1 MQNVELVVER
11 RLRPIFESIEIGNY
25 KKALQDVEKVL
36 KKNPTIQCG
45 RALKAWAYIRLGRD
59 EESATL
65 IKALE
70 AETPSESTTLH
81 VMTLCY
87 KETDQLDKICA
98 LFTNASKLH
107 PGNEELLSQLF
118 IAHMRVNDFKAQQTV
133 ALQLYKLKPRNPF
146 YFWAVMSVV
155 LQALRGPDRNDQQK
169 SKLLLSLAQ
178 RMVDKLIAENK
189 LEASQEVQ
197 LYLQILQY
205 QEKYQEML
213 DFLEGPVCQKLY
225 PGAPHS
231 IKIDLLK
238 RLNKWGDLNKLM
250 KTLLEADPDR
260 WDYYQEYIQST
271 FELIK
276 SQEKPPE
283 TDHTVDMC
291 HEFIC
296 GIMESQPRKHRGP
309 YLARL
314 ELNRLMVE
322 NKYDREQLFGDL
334 TDLLLDYFRMF
345 GDKTCCAND
354 LKLFLEYV
362 EPAKRPG
369 FAAKLMQECRINPVT
384 LPSSKEHMQRHICS
398 LQIAR
403 FCGAHAALTE
413 EHLTA
418 LYTALSLHYEH
429 GFNAFGQGLLPTD
442 MGPSDPYALLAVHIM
457 YDRAWHLQRS
467 EPLVEALCLLS
478 HLLSNSVNN
487 FHAKLLALQ
496 LFHRLGLLD
505 AAHRTYESLDI
516 KHIQLDSLGYLHC
529 AQLCSG
535 GLPGPTK
542 HLFDQTLNFFI
553 NDHQNSVEFLKTS
566 YNFGSFSKLIEF
578 LDFRDRLSNSLHF
591 TLISVEALLLEMVC
605 FSGTLAQNLSAYRLM
620 RIKPQED
627 RIKWDEL
634 SDNRDLTIF
643 VTWDP
648 VVDYT
653 KVLPPGGEG
662 GAVAAA
668 ETNGESPLAVVLE
681 PKTVEQQREE
691 FRKES
696 YSQELELLELRSGL
710 LRLVSSFVE
719 LFTKGAEEDYTTAV
733 DLRRHW
739 EDLFKRIRAKQRT
752 PMSAKFLVNLLPSRL
767 HLILRMP
774 YESTLRTVAD
784 FLLALWKGEKHD
796 DIRAGA
802 ERSAKVVGELFA
814 LLADSIGQYNRSGDL
829 LWNRKQVHE
838 TVNAC
843 LEIACLVLFVL
854 TVCFDK
860 FSQSSQ
866 STTAQPT
873 RKPKKKDPADQNNH
887 EAIVLMTDKARLQL
901 VSDVL
906 RTLKTGFTEC
916 EAVLSSWE
924 LPLLSESLAAA
935 LEQMSLGA
943 KSESAVRLNLMESH
957 QLEIVDLKK
966 LLKDKLKLINK
977 SI

>member
-45 RALKAWAYIRLGRD
+45 RALKAWAFLRLGRD
-59 EESATL
+59 EESASL
-65 IKALE
+65 IQALE
-70 AETPSESTTLH
+70 QETPTESTTLH

-87 KETDQLDKICA
+87 KETNQLDKICQ
-98 LFTNASKLH
+98 LFTSASKQL

-118 IAHMRVNDFKAQQTV
+118 IAHMRVNDFKAQQMV

-155 LQALRGPDRNDQQK
+155 LQALRGPDAKDQQK
-169 SKLLLSLAQ
+169 SSLLLSLAQ
-178 RMVDKLIAENK
+178 RMVDKLISENK

-197 LYLQILQY
+197 LYLQILQH
-205 QEKYQEML
+205 QEKWQEML
-213 DFLEGPVCQKLY
+213 TFLEGPVCTKIY
-225 PGAPHS
+225 PGAPAS

-238 RLNKWGDLNKLM
+238 KLGKWADLNKLI
-250 KTLLEADPDR
+250 KQVLVEDFDR
-260 WDYYQEYIQST
+260 WDYFQDYIQST
-271 FELIK
+271 MELIK
-276 SQEKPPE
+276 SKDETPD

-291 HEFIC
+291 HEFIA
-296 GIMESQPRKHRGP
+296 GIIETQPRKNRGP

-314 ELNRLMVE
+314 ELSRLMVE
-322 NKYDREQLFGDL
+322 NKFGKEQLLGEF
-334 TDLLLDYFRMF
+334 TDLLLDYFRLF

-369 FAAKLMQECRINPVT
+369 FAAQLMQECRINPVT

-403 FCGAHAALTE
+403 FCGAHAALSE
-413 EHLTA
+413 EHLSA

-429 GFNAFGQGLLPTD
+429 GYNTFGQGLLPTD
-442 MGPSDPYALLAVHIM
+442 MGPSDPYALLAVNIM
-457 YDRAWHLQRS
+457 YDRGWKLQRS
-467 EPLVEALCLLS
+467 EPLVEALCLLN

-487 FHAKLLALQ
+487 FHGKLLNLQ
-496 LFHRLGLLD
+496 LYHRLGLVE
-505 AAHRTYESLDI
+505 AAHRAYQSLDI

-529 AQLCSG
+529 SHLCNG
-535 GLPGPTK
+535 GFPEYAK
-542 HLFDQTLNFFI
+542 QIFDQTLNFI

-591 TLISVEALLLEMVC
+591 TLISVEALLLEIVC

-620 RIKPQED
+620 RVKPHED
-627 RIKWDEL
+627 RIKWDKL

-643 VTWDP
+643 VNWDP
-648 VVDYT
+648 VVDYS
-653 KVLPPGGEG
+653 KVLPPEG
-662 GAVAAA
+662 A
-668 ETNGESPLAVVLE
+668 ESVLKNNENYAIVLE
-681 PKTVEQQREE
+681 SKSVEQLRQECQM
-691 FRKES
+691 ES
-696 YSQELELLELRSGL
+696 YVQEVELLQLRSGL

-719 LFTKGAEEDYTTAV
+719 LFTKGSDEAYQTATDLSHSWEE
-733 DLRRHW
+733 
-739 EDLFKRIRAKQRT
+739 LFATIRSKNRLPACDR
-752 PMSAKFLVNLLPSRL
+752 FLVNLLPSRL
-767 HLILRMP
+767 HSVLGMP
-774 YESTLRTVAD
+774 YETVFNGLAR
-784 FLLALWKGEKHD
+784 FLLALWNGEKHD
-796 DIRAGA
+796 IIRSGA
-802 ERSAKVVGELFA
+802 EKCVKNVNELFA
-814 LLADSIGQYNRSGDL
+814 LIASSIKNYNVSDDL
-829 LWNRKQVHE
+829 LWNRKEVHD

-843 LEIACLVLFVL
+843 LEIASLVLFVL
-854 TVCFDK
+854 TVCYDK
-860 FSQSSQ
+860 YSQ
-866 STTAQPT
+866 APAPQPT
-873 RKPKKKDPADQNNH
+873 RKPKKKDSELNNH
-887 EAIVLMTDKARLQL
+887 EPVVVLMSDKQRLQL
-901 VSDVL
+901 VTDVL
-906 RTLKTGFTEC
+906 RALKTNLTEC

-924 LPLLSESLAAA
+924 LPLLSDSLAAA

-943 KSESAVRLNLMESH
+943 KSESAIRLKLMDNH
-957 QLEIVDLKK
+957 LGEIKKLKK

>member
-1 MQNVELVVER
+1 MQQNVELVVER

-36 KKNPTIQCG
+36 KRNPTIQCG

-65 IKALE
+65 IRALE
-70 AETPSESTTLH
+70 KETPTESTTLH

-87 KETDQLDKICA
+87 KETDQLDKICQ
-98 LFTNASKLH
+98 LFASASKQH

-155 LQALRGPDRNDQQK
+155 LQALRGPDSKDPQK
-169 SKLLLSLAQ
+169 SSLLLALAQ
-178 RMVDKLIAENK
+178 RMVDKLNAENK

-197 LYLQILQY
+197 LYLQILQH
-205 QEKYQEML
+205 QQKYQEML
-213 DFLEGPVCQKLY
+213 DFLEGSVCQKLY

-231 IKIDLLK
+231 IKIGLLK
-238 RLNKWGDLNKLM
+238 KLNKWADLNKMM
-250 KTLLEADPDR
+250 KELLTEDSDR
-260 WDYYQEYIQST
+260 WDYYQDYIQST

-276 SQEKPPE
+276 IDDKSPE
-283 TDHTVDMC
+283 PDHTTDMC

-296 GIMESQPRKHRGP
+296 SIMESQQRKHRGP

-322 NKYDREQLFGDL
+322 NKYDKEQLFGEL
-334 TDLLLDYFRMF
+334 TDLLLDYFRLF

-354 LKLFLEYV
+354 LKMFLEYV
-362 EPAKRPG
+362 DPAKRPG

-403 FCGAHAALTE
+403 FCGAHASLSE
-413 EHLTA
+413 EHLSA

-429 GFNAFGQGLLPTD
+429 GYNAFGRGLLQTD
-442 MGPSDPYALLAVHIM
+442 MGPSDPYAMLAVHIM
-457 YDRAWHLQRS
+457 YDRAWALQRS
-467 EPLVEALCLLS
+467 EPIVEALCLLN

-487 FHAKLLALQ
+487 FHGKLLSLQ
-496 LFHRLGLLD
+496 LYHRLGLIET
-505 AAHRTYESLDI
+505 AHRVYESLDV

-529 AQLCSG
+529 SQLCNG
-535 GLPGPTK
+535 GFPALAK
-542 HLFDQTLNFFI
+542 QLFDQTLNFFI

-591 TLISVEALLLEMVC
+591 TLISVEALLLEIVC
-605 FSGTLAQNLSAYRLM
+605 FSGTLAQNLAAYRLM

-627 RIKWDEL
+627 RIKWSEL

-643 VTWDP
+643 VHWDP
-648 VVDYT
+648 VVDYS
-653 KVLPPGGEG
+653 KILPPEG
-662 GAVAAA
+662 AT
-668 ETNGESPLAVVLE
+668 EMLKNHESYTVILE

-691 FRKES
+691 YRVES
-696 YSQELELLELRSGL
+696 YNQELELLQLRSVM
-710 LRLVSSFVE
+710 LRLVSSLIE
-719 LFTKGAEEDYTTAV
+719 LHTKGAEEDYSTAV
-733 DLRRHW
+733 EMRQSW
-739 EDLFKRIRAKQRT
+739 EDLFATVSSKKRQCT
-752 PMSAKFLVNLLPSRL
+752 SGKFLVNLLPSRL
-767 HLILRMP
+767 HLLLRIP
-774 YESTLRTVAD
+774 YESVFKHFAD
-784 FLLALWKGEKHD
+784 FLLLLWKGEKHD
-796 DIRAGA
+796 LIRNSAECCAKDI
-802 ERSAKVVGELFA
+802 GELFA
-814 LLADSIGQYNRSGDL
+814 LIASSISEYNKSGDL
-829 LWNRKQVHE
+829 LWNRKQVHD

-843 LEIACLVLFVL
+843 IEIACLVLFVL
-854 TVCFDK
+854 TVCYDK
-860 FSQSSQ
+860 YSQ
-866 STTAQPT
+866 APAPQPT
-873 RKPKKKDPADQNNH
+873 RKVKKRDAEQNNH
-887 EAIVLMTDKARLQL
+887 ETAVVIMTEKNRLLL
-901 VSDVL
+901 VTDLL
-906 RTLKTGFTEC
+906 RALKNNIIEC
-916 EAVLSSWE
+916 DTVLSSWE
-924 LPLLSESLAAA
+924 LPLLSDSLAAA
-935 LEQMSLGA
+935 LEQMSLGL
-943 KSESAVRLNLMESH
+943 KCESGVRLKLMDSH
-957 QLEIVDLKK
+957 LGEIRELKK

>member
-45 RALKAWAYIRLGRD
+45 RALKAWAFIRLGRD
-59 EESATL
+59 EESASL
-65 IKALE
+65 IRALE
-70 AETPSESTTLH
+70 QETPTESTTLH

-87 KETDQLDKICA
+87 KETDQLDKICQ
-98 LFTNASKLH
+98 LFTSASKQL

-118 IAHMRVNDFKAQQTV
+118 IAHMRVNDFKAQQMV

-155 LQALRGPDRNDQQK
+155 LQALRGPDAKDQQK
-169 SKLLLSLAQ
+169 SSLLLSLAQ

-197 LYLQILQY
+197 LYLQILQH

-213 DFLEGPVCQKLY
+213 TFLEGPVCTKLY
-225 PGAPHS
+225 PGAPAS

-238 RLNKWGDLNKLM
+238 KLGKWADLNQLM
-250 KTLLEADPDR
+250 KQLLAEDFDR
-260 WDYYQEYIQST
+260 WDYFQEYIQST
-271 FELIK
+271 MELIK
-276 SQEKPPE
+276 SKNESPD
-283 TDHTVDMC
+283 TDHTVDLC
-291 HEFIC
+291 HEFIA
-296 GIMESQPRKHRGP
+296 GIIETQPRKNRGP

-314 ELNRLMVE
+314 ELSRLMVE
-322 NKYDREQLFGDL
+322 HKFEKEQLFGEL

-369 FAAKLMQECRINPVT
+369 FAAQLMQECRINPVT

-403 FCGAHAALTE
+403 FCGAHAALSE
-413 EHLTA
+413 EHLSA

-429 GFNAFGQGLLPTD
+429 GYNTFGQGLLPTD
-442 MGPSDPYALLAVHIM
+442 MGPSDPYALLAVNIM
-457 YDRAWHLQRS
+457 YDRAWKLQRS
-467 EPLVEALCLLS
+467 EPLVEALCLLN
-478 HLLSNSVNN
+478 HLLSNSINN
-487 FHAKLLALQ
+487 FHGKLLNLQ
-496 LFHRLGLLD
+496 LYHRLGLVE
-505 AAHRTYESLDI
+505 AGHRAYESLDV

-529 AQLCSG
+529 SHLCNG
-535 GLPGPTK
+535 GFPVLAK
-542 HLFDQTLNFFI
+542 QIFDQTLNFFI

-605 FSGTLAQNLSAYRLM
+605 FSGTLTQNLSAYRLM
-620 RIKPQED
+620 RVKPHED

-643 VTWDP
+643 VHWDP
-648 VVDYT
+648 VVDYS
-653 KVLPPGGEG
+653 KVLPPEG
-662 GAVAAA
+662 A
-668 ETNGESPLAVVLE
+668 ESVLKNNENYAIVLE
-681 PKTVEQQREE
+681 SKSVEQLRQECQ
-691 FRKES
+691 KES
-696 YSQELELLELRSGL
+696 YVQEVELLQLRSGM

-719 LFTKGAEEDYTTAV
+719 LFTKGSDEEYQTAV
-733 DLRRHW
+733 DLCRHW
-739 EDLFKRIRAKQRT
+739 EELFATVRSKNRLPACER
-752 PMSAKFLVNLLPSRL
+752 FLVNLLPSRL
-767 HLILRMP
+767 HSVLEMP
-774 YESTLRTVAD
+774 YESVFVNLGR

-796 DIRAGA
+796 LIRSGA
-802 ERSAKVVGELFA
+802 EECVKNVNELFA
-814 LLADSIGQYNRSGDL
+814 LIASSIKSYNGSDDL
-829 LWNRKQVHE
+829 LWNRKKVHD

-843 LEIACLVLFVL
+843 IETASLVLFVL
-854 TVCFDK
+854 TVCYDK
-860 FSQSSQ
+860 YSQ
-866 STTAQPT
+866 APAPQPT
-873 RKPKKKDPADQNNH
+873 RKAKKKDSDLNNH
-887 EAIVLMTDKARLQL
+887 EPTVVLMVDKNRLLL
-901 VSDVL
+901 VTDVL
-906 RTLKTGFTEC
+906 RALKTNLTEC

-924 LPLLSESLAAA
+924 LPLLSDSLAAA

-943 KSESAVRLNLMESH
+943 KSESAVRLKLMDTH
-957 QLEIVDLKK
+957 LGEIKELKK

>member
-213 DFLEGPVCQKLY
+213 EFLEGSVCQKLY

-260 WDYYQEYIQST
+260 WDYYQDYIQST

-322 NKYDREQLFGDL
+322 NRYDREQLFGEL

-384 LPSSKEHMQRHICS
+384 LPSNKEHMQRHICS

-418 LYTALSLHYEH
+418 LYTALTLHYEH
-429 GFNAFGQGLLPTD
+429 GFSAFGQGLLPTD

-467 EPLVEALCLLS
+467 EPLVEALCLLH
-478 HLLSNSVNN
+478 HLLSNSINN

-496 LFHRLGLLD
+496 AFHRLGLLD
-505 AAHRTYESLDI
+505 AAHKMYESLDI

-620 RIKPQED
+620 RIKPHED

-653 KVLPPGGEG
+653 KVLPPG
-662 GAVAAA
+662 
-668 ETNGESPLAVVLE
+668 ETNGETLAVALE

-691 FRKES
+691 FRQES

-710 LRLVSSFVE
+710 LRLTSSFIE
-719 LFTKGAEEDYTTAV
+719 LFTKGTDEDYTTAV
-733 DLRRHW
+733 DMRRHW
-739 EDLFKRIRAKQRT
+739 EDLFVRIRAKGRQ

-796 DIRAGA
+796 DIRSGA
-802 ERSAKVVGELFA
+802 EACVKSVTELFA
-814 LLADSIGQYNRSGDL
+814 LLADSIGQYNKSGDL

-843 LEIACLVLFVL
+843 LEIACLVLFVF

-860 FSQSSQ
+860 FSQAPTPSQ
-866 STTAQPT
+866 PA
-873 RKPKKKDPADQNNH
+873 RKPKKKVDPGADQNNH
-887 EAIVLMTDKARLQL
+887 EAPIVLMTDKARLQL

-906 RTLKTGFTEC
+906 RALKTGFVES

-924 LPLLSESLAAA
+924 LPLLSDTLAAA
-935 LEQMSLGA
+935 LEQMSLGS
-943 KSESAVRLNLMESH
+943 KSESAARMNLMDSH
-957 QLEIVDLKK
+957 QLEIAELKK

>member
-1 MQNVELVVER
+1 MQQNVELVVER

-36 KKNPTIQCG
+36 KRNPTIQCG

-59 EESATL
+59 EDSATL
-65 IKALE
+65 IRALE
-70 AETPSESTTLH
+70 QETPTESTTLH

-87 KETDQLDKICA
+87 KETNQLDKICQ
-98 LFTNASKLH
+98 LFASASRQH

-155 LQALRGPDRNDQQK
+155 LQALRGPDSKDPQK
-169 SKLLLSLAQ
+169 SSLLLSLAQ
-178 RMVDKLIAENK
+178 RMVDKLNADNK

-197 LYLQILQY
+197 LYLQILQH
-205 QEKYQEML
+205 QKKYQEML

-238 RLNKWGDLNKLM
+238 KLNKWVELNKMM
-250 KTLLEADPDR
+250 KELLIDDSDR
-260 WDYYQEYIQST
+260 WDYYQDYIQST

-276 SQEKPPE
+276 IDDKSPE
-283 TDHTVDMC
+283 ADHTTDMC

-296 GIMESQPRKHRGP
+296 SIMESQQRKHRGP

-322 NKYDREQLFGDL
+322 NNYDKEQLFGDL
-334 TDLLLDYFRMF
+334 TDLLLDYFRLF

-362 EPAKRPG
+362 DPAKRPG

-403 FCGAHAALTE
+403 FCGAHASLSE
-413 EHLTA
+413 EHLSA

-429 GFNAFGQGLLPTD
+429 GYSAFGRGLLPTD
-442 MGPSDPYALLAVHIM
+442 MGPSDPYAMLAVHIM
-457 YDRAWHLQRS
+457 YDRAWMLQRS
-467 EPLVEALCLLS
+467 EPLVEALCLLH

-487 FHAKLLALQ
+487 FHGKLLCLQ
-496 LFHRLGLLD
+496 LYHRMGLVET
-505 AAHRTYESLDI
+505 AHRVYESLDV

-529 AQLCSG
+529 AQLCNG
-535 GLPGPTK
+535 GFPGLAK
-542 HLFDQTLNFFI
+542 HLFDQTLHFFV

-605 FSGTLAQNLSAYRLM
+605 FSGTLAQNLAAYRLM
-620 RIKPQED
+620 RIKPHED
-627 RIKWDEL
+627 RIKWNEL
-634 SDNRDLTIF
+634 SDNRDMTIF
-643 VTWDP
+643 VHWDP
-648 VVDYT
+648 VVDYS
-653 KVLPPGGEG
+653 KILPPDGTTDALKNTENL
-662 GAVAAA
+662 A
-668 ETNGESPLAVVLE
+668 EILES
-681 PKTVEQQREE
+681 KTVEQHREE
-691 FRKES
+691 CREES
-696 YSQELELLELRSGL
+696 YKQELELLQLRSGML
-710 LRLVSSFVE
+710 LLVSSLIE
-719 LFTKGAEEDYTTAV
+719 LHTKASEEDYSTV
-733 DLRRHW
+733 DSVLQQW
-739 EDLFKRIRAKQRT
+739 KSLFSSVRT
-752 PMSAKFLVNLLPSRL
+752 LNRKCMSGKFLVNLLPSRL
-767 HLILRMP
+767 HLVLRVP
-774 YESTLRTVAD
+774 YESVFMNFAN
-784 FLLALWKGEKHD
+784 FLLLLWKGEKHEQIQTSAECCTK
-796 DIRAGA
+796 DIEA
-802 ERSAKVVGELFA
+802 LFA
-814 LLADSIGQYNRSGDL
+814 LIASSIGDYNRSGDL
-829 LWNRKQVHE
+829 LWNRKQVHD
-838 TVNAC
+838 TVNASI
-843 LEIACLVLFVL
+843 EIICLVLFVL
-854 TVCFDK
+854 TVCYDK
-860 FSQSSQ
+860 YSQ
-866 STTAQPT
+866 APALQPT
-873 RKPKKKDPADQNNH
+873 RKVKKKDAEQNNH
-887 EAIVLMTDKARLQL
+887 ESAVTVMTDKNRLL
-901 VSDVL
+901 LISDIL
-906 RTLKTGFTEC
+906 RLLKHNIIEC
-916 EAVLSSWE
+916 DTVLSTWE
-924 LPLLSESLAAA
+924 LPLLSDSLAAA

-943 KSESAVRLNLMESH
+943 KCESGVQLKLMESH
-957 QLEIVDLKK
+957 SGEIRELRK